1 MTLTLTL
8 ALALALD
15 LDLDL
20 DLTLALALALDLD
33 LTLALALA
41 LTLALAL
48 ALALAL
54 TLIYADCSSLERRQP
69 ARQADHREPVPPR
82 LVTIH
87 VHPRRP
93 RTARGKVPRESCQR
107 DQLVKLARG

>member
-1 MTLTLTL
+1 MTLT
-8 ALALALD
+8 
-15 LDLDL
+15 
-20 DLTLALALALDLD
+20 LTLALALALDLD

-54 TLIYADCSSLERRQP
+54 TFFYADCSSLERRQP